1 MEKNSHKGGLMMG
14 VKEKDRK
21 ETPKN
26 SRVNVSILNDD
37 YIIRGDAEKNY
48 IEKVAAYVD
57 SKMRQ
62 LTLKCPH
69 LTPHKV
75 AVLTA
80 VNITNEL
87 FQLRN
92 DYEALI
98 KILDEDKSI

>member
-1 MEKNSHKGGLMMG
+1 MG

-21 ETPKN
+21 DTQPGN
-26 SRVNVSILNDD
+26 RVSVTILNED
-37 YIIRGDAEKNY
+37 YIIRGDAERDH
-48 IEKVAAYVD
+48 IEMVAAYVD

-62 LTLKCPH
+62 LTLKCPQ
-69 LTPHKV
+69 LTPDKV

-87 FQLRN
+87 FQLQK
-92 DYEALI
+92 DYDSLI